1 VYKNGKYRYAR
12 TDLDSRGRFFV
23 HFFRGKF
30 WGKFRGKFS
39 PQKCWGKGIF
49 RGKSFEKLFFQKIPQ
64 NFPRKFFLRKIG
76 PRFILNRMLFLVG
89 LKLQPL
95 LLDSSLNGV
104 DNVIANIFEA
114 R

>member
-1 VYKNGKYRYAR
+1 MASTDTPAPILTPGADFSYIFSGENFGENSAENFPPKNVG
-12 TDLDSRGRFFV
+12 
-23 HFFRGKF
+23 
-30 WGKFRGKFS
+30 
-39 PQKCWGKGIF
+39 
-49 RGKSFEKLFFQKIPQ
+49 EMEFFQKIPQ